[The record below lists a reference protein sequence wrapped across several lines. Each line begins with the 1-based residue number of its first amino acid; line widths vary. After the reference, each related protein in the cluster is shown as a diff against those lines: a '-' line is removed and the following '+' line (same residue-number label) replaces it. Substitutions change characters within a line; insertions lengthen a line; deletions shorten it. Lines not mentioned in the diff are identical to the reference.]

1 MIILIPAENLCN
13 YKLGGFGSDTVA
25 VIMNAVFELQRTFEL
40 KMSRCETCVILLC
53 IPLYSI

>member
-40 KMSRCETCVILLC
+40 KMST
-53 IPLYSI
+53 